1 MTDVNECRTNDVA
14 YTIEV
19 NARVASIRFSG
30 KRVNILSGAT
40 ARNVIP
46 IRGNGYYADHSV
58 KKPMRWRKR
67 KPFKIY
73 WIFVTT
79 KDFLITY
86 FVYEKFQIWFIHEL
100 YWRIQPA
107 VIGIFENQLVS
118 FSACIFINRKIILA
132 APEKDM

>member
-46 IRGNGYYADHSV
+46 IRGNGYYADHSS
-58 KKPMRWRKR
+58 KKTHALEK
-67 KPFKIY
+67 
-73 WIFVTT
+73 T
-79 KDFLITY
+79 KTF
-86 FVYEKFQIWFIHEL
+86 
-100 YWRIQPA
+100 
-107 VIGIFENQLVS
+107 
-118 FSACIFINRKIILA
+118 
-132 APEKDM
+132 